1 MPCAAPCNRLPC
13 NQRCQK
19 ILSCGHQCPG
29 LCGER
34 CHEQYCQTCSSR
46 LEDRVDLLEFKSYK
60 DINLDESPIVVLG
73 CGHFFT
79 AESLDGL
86 ARLGDVYTTDAS
98 GEFNGLRDIPDFLN
112 IPCCPD
118 CKRPIRQFVT
128 QRYNRVINKAVMD
141 ETAKRFFAK
150 GMTELDKLE
159 KQSQA
164 VAVSLE
170 NTRGSVVARHTGRLL
185 WRSDP
190 LQTTFSERYAE
201 IKCLERSAI
210 RFCKEMG
217 TEEQPQKKL
226 HDATLRA
233 TSEQAQD
240 GRVENSKSPALPKPL
255 LDKQVMIRGRMIQI
269 QLQNTLLHDQLNVL
283 SRVSLDDSTSLCSDI
298 KLDKQAV
305 TFLHHCQKLIKDSV
319 DSNLPKFAIRASIA
333 YSRVAKC
340 FEYFQRHHS
349 NRSPDATPH
358 VDAAP
363 DLLKQASEMCRG
375 FDGAGQ
381 LQVEIEKSLR
391 LFEERYKATTPEEI
405 EMIKVA
411 MVSGS
416 ESISTHSGHWYKC
429 SQGHIVSLLNTL
441 SPTCV
446 EYRICLLGKPLVC
459 DRRVRYADGACSLP
473 RMRSDYRRTE
483 SQFGGRC

>member
-13 NQRCQK
+13 NERCQK
-19 ILSCGHQCPG
+19 ALSCGHQCPG

-46 LEDRVDLLEFKSYK
+46 RDDRVDLLEFKSYK
-60 DINLDESPIVVLG
+60 DIDLNETPIVVLG

-98 GEFNGLRDIPDFLN
+98 GSFNGLRDIPDCLT

-118 CKRPIRQFVT
+118 CKRPIRQFIT

-141 ETAKRFFAK
+141 EIAKRFFVK

-159 KQSQA
+159 KQAQA
-164 VAVSLE
+164 AAVSLE
-170 NTRGSVVARHTGRLL
+170 NTRGSVVAQRTKLLL
-185 WRSDP
+185 WRPYS
-190 LQTTFSERYAE
+190 LQATFSERYAE
-201 IKCLERSAI
+201 IKDLERSI
-210 RFCKEMG
+210 LRFCKEMG

-233 TSEQAQD
+233 TGEQAQD
-240 GRVENSKSPALPKPL
+240 GHVENFKRPPLPKPL

-269 QLQNTLLHDQLNVL
+269 HVQNTLLHDQLNVL
-283 SRVSLDDSTSLCSDI
+283 CRVPLDDSTSLSPDI
-298 KLDKQAV
+298 KLDKRAV
-305 TFLHHCQKLIKDSV
+305 AFLRQCQELIKDSV
-319 DSNLPKFAIRASIA
+319 DGNLPRFAILASIA
-333 YSRVAKC
+333 YSGIAKC
-340 FEYFQRHHS
+340 FEYFQRRHS
-349 NRSPDATPH
+349 NGSLDAAPH
-358 VDAAP
+358 VNAAP
-363 DLLKQASEMCRG
+363 DLLKRASEMCGG
-375 FDGAGQ
+375 FDGAAQ

-391 LFEERYKATTPEEI
+391 LFEERREELTA
-405 EMIKVA
+405 EERDMVKVA

-416 ESISTHSGHWYKC
+416 GGLSTHSGHWYKC

-441 SPTCV
+441 GPTCV
-446 EYRICLLGKPLVC
+446 E
-459 DRRVRYADGACSLP
+459 
-473 RMRSDYRRTE
+473 
-483 SQFGGRC
+483 